1 MAVVGKRIDQPTGAL
16 RGELVLAN
24 IRLSILR
31 WDPAP
36 APDGQRRPGEGRSLL
51 YLHGLQSAA
60 VTGWRLAEAL
70 IADGWHF
77 DALDLPGHGESRWL
91 GADGHPLADQEAV
104 DPGLYRL
111 ESIVGIVRE
120 AVQQLQLPVAPTLVG
135 HSWGAAT
142 ALAVA
147 STGMPLERL
156 VLIDPPFLSPV
167 QALQLGEELV
177 GQLQPELEAAL
188 TEVRA
193 RPDFQDERDIQAKA
207 IALTQ
212 DSAHGIRSICQ
223 SVRSWSVLDEDETWR
238 QAREQSPLEV
248 IVGDPAAGSMVWP
261 AVVERM
267 RRVLGPEHVTILAG
281 ASHSPQ
287 RTDFAAL
294 LGALQRTFHVA

>member
-1 MAVVGKRIDQPTGAL
+1 MAVVDKRIDQPTGAL

-24 IRLSILR
+24 IRLGVLR

-36 APDGQRRPGEGRSLL
+36 APDGQRRPGDGRSLL

-60 VTGWRLAEAL
+60 VTSWRLAEAL

-77 DALDLPGHGESRWL
+77 DALDMPGHGESRWL
-91 GADGHPLADQEAV
+91 GANGRALADQEAV

-111 ESIVGIVRE
+111 ESIVGVLRE
-120 AVQQLQLPVAPTLVG
+120 AIQQLQLPVAPTLVG
-135 HSWGAAT
+135 HSWGAAA

-147 STGMPLERL
+147 STGMPLERT

-167 QALQLGEELV
+167 EALQLGEQLVAELR
-177 GQLQPELEAAL
+177 PELADAL
-188 TEVRA
+188 AEVRT
-193 RPDFQDERDIQAKA
+193 RPDFGDDRDIQAKA

-212 DSAHGIRSICQ
+212 ASAHAIRSICQ

-248 IVGDPAAGSMVWP
+248 IVGEPVAGSLVGP
-261 AVVERM
+261 ADVERM
-267 RRVLGPEHVTILAG
+267 RRVLGPEHVTVLAG

-287 RTDFAAL
+287 RTDLAAL
-294 LGALQRTFHVA
+294 LDALRRTFHAA